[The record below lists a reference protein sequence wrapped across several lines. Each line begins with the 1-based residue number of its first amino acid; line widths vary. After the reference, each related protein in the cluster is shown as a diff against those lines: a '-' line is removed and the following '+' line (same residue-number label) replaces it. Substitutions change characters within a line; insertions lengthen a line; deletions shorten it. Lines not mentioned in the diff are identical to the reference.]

1 MGVLVV
7 ATVVSV
13 FFLAMG
19 NTAAKEKKA
28 NVVITSFAISNHNI
42 LVGQSVTV
50 TIGLLN
56 NGTADATNYLL
67 NLTIDDAPVNGLYIS
82 LGMGNRTTYTH
93 DISPSQIGN
102 HTVCIDQNSTYLHC
116 YERFNA
122 GDYRTY
128 QGVGY
133 DNTAGSINYNYTAK
147 ILSSSVASYS
157 EEITYTGI
165 DRPYSV
171 NSQST
176 YYKFSSTGMQNFTAY
191 GLESVQTHYG
201 VKNLTHYSYTYENAG
216 YHFTVNIYADIP
228 SNVNFRAVTTTDG
241 LTLTEDL
248 VDTNVEWLK
257 DI

>member
-1 MGVLVV
+1 MVV
-7 ATVVSV
+7 AAAVSV

-28 NVVITSFAISNHNI
+28 NVVVTSFAISKHNI
-42 LVGQSVTV
+42 LVGQAVTV

-93 DISPSQIGN
+93 DISPSQAGN
-102 HTVCIDQNSTYLHC
+102 HTVSIDENSTYLHC

-122 GDYRTY
+122 GDYRAY

-133 DNTAGSINYNYTAK
+133 DSTAGSINYNYTAK
-147 ILSSSVASYS
+147 ILSSSEGSYS

-171 NSQST
+171 NTYPT
-176 YYKFSSTGMQNFTAY
+176 YYGFSSSGMQNFTIY
-191 GLESVQTHYG
+191 GMESVETLYG
-201 VKNLTHYSYTYENAG
+201 VKNLTHYSYTYDNVG
-216 YHFTVNIYADIP
+216 YHFIVNIYADIP
-228 SNVNFRAVTTTDG
+228 SNINFRAVTTTDG
-241 LTLTEDL
+241 LTLTEEL
-248 VDTNVEWLK
+248 VDTNLEWLK